1 MQWTTEV
8 EFLLPTEFLEAM
20 FPLSERFRLRVQ
32 RQESAV
38 VSVPDLC
45 HLVVE
50 DTDVCRREGQLS
62 WVVTFLTTTI
72 NLHL

>member
-1 MQWTTEV
+1 MQWTIEV
-8 EFLLPTEFLEAM
+8 EFLLPIEFLEAM

-50 DTDVCRREGQLS
+50 DTDECRREGQLS
-62 WVVTFLTTTI
+62 WVVTSLTTTI
-72 NLHL
+72 NVHL